1 MAPNVKLQS
10 LDAVVT
16 YDEPEFQRAESSAQ
30 WHVPIAIFEYDIRSR
45 RLVSQVLRKDIEGS
59 RQRPAIGHKETT
71 AIEIREHPFVR
82 IKAVAVRQLQAALYL
97 TKFRT
102 QRRGSGHSRV
112 HVQPQFVLLANPSD
126 CLQRIKR
133 QRRSGSD
140 RGAYEER
147 ELAGAFVFLDRFLEQ
162 FRPHGEV
169 RVHVNQVQV
178 APADSGYFHILLD

>member
-30 WHVPIAIFEYDIRSR
+30 WHEPSAIFEYDIRSR

-82 IKAVAVRQLQAALYL
+82 IEAVAVCELQAGLYL
-97 TKFRT
+97 PERRT
-102 QRRGSGHSRV
+102 QR
-112 HVQPQFVLLANPSD
+112 
-126 CLQRIKR
+126 
-133 QRRSGSD
+133 
-140 RGAYEER
+140 
-147 ELAGAFVFLDRFLEQ
+147 
-162 FRPHGEV
+162 
-169 RVHVNQVQV
+169 
-178 APADSGYFHILLD
+178 